1 MKKLKK
7 YSQKSL
13 AVTEITFRL
22 WFFNFEKK
30 KKEKE
35 RKQA

>member
-1 MKKLKK
+1 MKKFKK
-7 YSQKSL
+7 YLQKSL

-30 KKEKE
+30 KEKK